1 MKGSAAEIKELHW
14 MMDMLTNV
22 DVGLMVLD
30 KSYCIQMWNR
40 FLEDH
45 SGITESDARSR
56 VIFTLFPELP
66 ENWFRHKMDSVFFL
80 KSRAFSTWEQR
91 QYLFKFKNY
100 RPITGTE
107 EFMYQNVT
115 MIPLMSADGSVN
127 HICLLIYD
135 VTDAAIGQ
143 KELQR
148 LNQELEKSSHTDA

>member
-1 MKGSAAEIKELHW
+1 

-22 DVGLMVLD
+22 DVGIMVLD

-40 FLEDH
+40 FMEDH
-45 SGITESDARSR
+45 SGIKESEAKARK
-56 VIFTLFPELP
+56 IFAVFPELP
-66 ENWFRHKMDSVFFL
+66 ENWFRHKLESVFFL

-127 HICLLIYD
+127 HISLLTYD

-143 KELQR
+143 RELQN
-148 LNQELEKSSHTDA
+148 LNQELEKTSRVDS